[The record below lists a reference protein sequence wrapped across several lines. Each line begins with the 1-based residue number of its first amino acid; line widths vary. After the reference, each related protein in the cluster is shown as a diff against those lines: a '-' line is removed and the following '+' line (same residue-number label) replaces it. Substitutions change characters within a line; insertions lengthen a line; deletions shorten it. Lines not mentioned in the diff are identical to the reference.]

1 MKMNISRFDLDFW
14 KIPKK
19 VEVRLIICVIF
30 LQCTVIN
37 LFGGFQFPSVLKWKM
52 IEKLTG
58 FAVKL
63 QSNLP

>member
-37 LFGGFQFPSVLKWKM
+37 LFGGFQFPSVLEWKM
-52 IEKLTG
+52 IEK
-58 FAVKL
+58 
-63 QSNLP
+63 